1 MCTIEEEKIDEAWK
15 VHPVVST
22 VFWRTVGA
30 GLWDLEPD
38 DLVFNAM
45 TSQWLIVS
53 DLQLH
58 PVCWPYICNSREHW
72 QLYNVLVLFATYW
85 TLLLTCWTC
94 WTWRT
99 WTRWETPLAIIIL
112 FATCWTLLHAHS
124 SLLAQRHQLLELLLA
139 HLAIPV
145 VVKLLENGFD
155 LLFCHLLWNLDYW
168 WCSTCKYVCSK
179 AMDSPPSKQWNY
191 QLAHY
196 WCNQQVMVT
205 LENSALVINPSLSLS
220 NNLKAVSAELIP
232 SISSETYLLYLSRP
246 QFLQT
251 SILIELSSPKLY
263 QRSRCSLFW

>member
-1 MCTIEEEKIDEAWK
+1 MLHPYVYTIEEEKIDETWK
-15 VHPVVST
+15 VYPVVST

-38 DLVFNAM
+38 DLVFNAI
-45 TSQWLIVS
+45 TWT
-53 DLQLH
+53 
-58 PVCWPYICNSREHW
+58 CW
-72 QLYNVLVLFATYW
+72 
-85 TLLLTCWTC
+85 TCWTC

-99 WTRWETPLAIIIL
+99 WTTSWRETSLAIIIF
-112 FATCWTLLHAHS
+112 FATCWILLHAHS
-124 SLLAQRHQLLELLLA
+124 SLLAQCHQLLELLLA
-139 HLAIPV
+139 HLPVSV

-155 LLFCHLLWNLDYW
+155 LLFCHLLWNLDYLW
-168 WCSTCKYVCSK
+168 RSKCKYVCSK
-179 AMDSPPSKQWNY
+179 AMDSPPSKQCNY

-232 SISSETYLLYLSRP
+232 SISSETNLLFVSRP
-246 QFLQT
+246 QCLQT